1 MGEVTFVQPAVL
13 YRFATRV
20 LEKVG
25 LTKSEA
31 ELVAE
36 TLIEADMQGVST
48 HGIIRLVTYTRRVA
62 AGGIKVPTNIS
73 VVREGPCTAL
83 LDAGAAFGQLAAFQA
98 AQMAVAKAAQCGVGV
113 VGVRNSNHFG
123 RAGYYTEYIARQ
135 DMIGICMSNASPRL
149 APWGGRKPLLGNNP
163 WSIGVPGENDVLFL
177 DMANSIAAA
186 GKIREAAKLGKTIPP
201 GWALDRNGRPT
212 TDPVQALEGIL
223 LPFGE
228 YKGYGIT
235 LMVGVLTGL
244 LTGGNW
250 DAEIKPVDALDSPQ
264 GESHLVI
271 ALRVDDFTPVAE
283 FKKRIAAVA
292 SQIKSSPPA
301 EGFSE
306 IFLPGEIERRR
317 RAESQ
322 KKGIA
327 LSSSTISSLQN
338 LALELDVSPL

>member
-1 MGEVTFVQPAVL
+1 MSFVQPVL
-13 YRFATRV
+13 LHNFATRV
-20 LEKVG
+20 LEKLG
-25 LTKSEA
+25 LTSTEA

-48 HGIIRLVTYTRRVA
+48 HGIIRLVTYARRVA
-62 AGGIKVPTNIS
+62 AGGIKVPTKIT

-83 LDAGAAFGQLAAFQA
+83 LDAGAAFGQLAAFRA

-135 DMIGICMSNASPRL
+135 EMIGICLSNASPRL

-163 WSIGVPGENDVLFL
+163 WSIGVPGEPDILFL

-186 GKIREAAKLGKTIPP
+186 GKIREAAKLGKPIPP

-244 LTGGNW
+244 LTGGKW

-264 GESHLVI
+264 EESHLVM
-271 ALRVDDFTPVAE
+271 ALRITDFTPLEE
-283 FKKRIAAVA
+283 FKKRISSIV
-292 SQIKSSPPA
+292 SQIKSSPRA
-301 EGFSE
+301 DGFSE

-317 RAESQ
+317 RVESE

-327 LSSSTISSLQN
+327 LSPSTIAVLQN
-338 LALELDVSPL
+338 LALELNVSPL